1 MALEPFFALVMLA
14 ALVAYALLGCA
25 DFGGGIWDLFS
36 VGPRAR
42 EQRRHIAQAIGP
54 VWEANHVWL
63 IFLIVVLFT
72 CFPRAYAA
80 ASTALFWPLHL
91 ILAGIVLRGAAFVF
105 RAYHAVSAAEE
116 LGWSR
121 LFGAASALTPVLLGA
136 CLGAVSTGD
145 VAVVDGM
152 PAEGSSSVW
161 LGRFS
166 VATGLLAFLLSAY
179 LAAVYLAWESDGELQ
194 EDFRR
199 RALATWLLAGLV
211 SFGLLILTAM
221 DAPHLWKNLTGGSP
235 AAIVAAGAL
244 LASLRGC
251 PLETPLHAR
260 ARAGRRS
267 GGVAVD
273 WLGSRSVPLSHRA
286 RPDFRKQ
293 CRTARN
299 AGADRHDAAAWRR
312 PPGVVPLVSVR
323 GLQGPEPRVRRQ
335 KSGFSVSRTP
345 RFSNASWSRPIRR
358 RASPRSVL
366 FRLML
371 SRSMYHG
378 SLRGLPT

>member
-105 RAYHAVSAAEE
+105 RAYHAVSAAAE

-136 CLGAVSTGD
+136 CLGAISTGD

-244 LASLRGC
+244 LAPASAAALWKRRFTLARVLAGGQVALLLIGWAAAQYPYLIAPDLTFANSAAPRETLALTAMTL
-251 PLETPLHAR
+251 PL
-260 ARAGRRS
+260 
-267 GGVAVD
+267 GVALLAPSLWYLFAVFK
-273 WLGSRSVPLSHRA
+273 GKNPEYAVRSR
-286 RPDFRKQ
+286 D
-293 CRTARN
+293 
-299 AGADRHDAAAWRR
+299 
-312 PPGVVPLVSVR
+312 
-323 GLQGPEPRVRRQ
+323 
-335 KSGFSVSRTP
+335 SR
-345 RFSNASWSRPIRR
+345 
-358 RASPRSVL
+358 
-366 FRLML
+366 
-371 SRSMYHG
+371 
-378 SLRGLPT
+378 

>member
-1 MALEPFFALVMLA
+1 MALETFFALVMLA

-36 VGPRAR
+36 AGPRAR

-91 ILAGIVLRGAAFVF
+91 VLAGIVLRGAAFVF
-105 RAYHAVSAAEE
+105 RAYHAVSAGAE

-136 CLGAVSTGD
+136 CLGAISTGD

-166 VATGLLAFLLSAY
+166 VATGLLACLLSAY

-221 DAPHLWKNLTGGSP
+221 DAPHLWTNLTGGSP

-244 LASLRGC
+244 LAPAS
-251 PLETPLHAR
+251 
-260 ARAGRRS
+260 
-267 GGVAVD
+267 
-273 WLGSRSVPLSHRA
+273 
-286 RPDFRKQ
+286 
-293 CRTARN
+293 
-299 AGADRHDAAAWRR
+299 AAALWKRR
-312 PPGVVPLVSVR
+312 FTLARVLAGGQVALLLIGWAAAQYPYLIAPDLTFANSAAPRETLALTAMTLPLGLALLAPSLWYLFAVFKGRNPEYAVR
-323 GLQGPEPRVRRQ
+323 
-335 KSGFSVSRTP
+335 SRD
-345 RFSNASWSRPIRR
+345 SR
-358 RASPRSVL
+358 
-366 FRLML
+366 
-371 SRSMYHG
+371 
-378 SLRGLPT
+378 